1 MPEYLVERYQPGL
14 AADGLRADA
23 RRLAEAT
30 AALRRDGA
38 AIELLGLTYLPGD
51 EGVFERFASSSE
63 DLVARV
69 HERAAIPYERIVEAQ
84 PVDI

>member
-1 MPEYLVERYQPGL
+1 MPEYLAERYEPGL

-38 AIELLGLTYLPGD
+38 RIEFLGLTFLPGD
-51 EGVFERFASSSE
+51 EGVFARFISSSE
-63 DLVARV
+63 ELVARA
-69 HERAAIPYERIVEAQ
+69 HQRAAIPYERIVEAQ
-84 PVDI
+84 PVEI